1 MEELVELP
9 DVKIVVIG
17 NVRPIRIATAIIVIT
32 QHAESCSHQRF
43 KGRVP
48 DVIRHAE
55 SGRKNNHTAVPRA
68 TQLVMRVSVAD
79 RSKLSR
85 NGLSNRR
92 INLELLA

>member
-32 QHAESCSHQRF
+32 QYAEPCPRQRF

-55 SGRKNNHTAVPRA
+55 SGCKNNHTAVHRA
-68 TQLVMRVSVAD
+68 TQLVMRVSVAE
-79 RSKLSR
+79 RCELSC
-85 NGLSNRR
+85 NGLSNG
-92 INLELLA
+92 